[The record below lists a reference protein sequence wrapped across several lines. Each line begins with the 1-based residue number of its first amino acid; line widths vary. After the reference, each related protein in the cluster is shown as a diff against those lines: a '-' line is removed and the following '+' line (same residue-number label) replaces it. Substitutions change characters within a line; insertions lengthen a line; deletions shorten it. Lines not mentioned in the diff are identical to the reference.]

1 MDKNLNAVI
10 YVAKTTIHNLIKKA
24 CTVQSGLEDLELL
37 ASNEYPIKEHINLLN
52 ADISSDLLDDMDNMY
67 HLHLI
72 PNAHTLMIAEYEHTG
87 QEIPYVTVFKQGDGS
102 IWREPNYAAM
112 ESPSVPKFRTFFYIK
127 QLLEEKLEN
136 STAAVNVK
144 LRDFIH
150 SPNPEKYIEFIKS
163 ELSVKQGKQGKFF
176 AVVIIALTQ
185 IGVLKNSRGKFKG
198 LHNALRREF
207 PEKVGSYQAVNDYLT
222 PHYKKGTASLKN
234 VNQQELDD
242 MVNKLKNI

>member
-1 MDKNLNAVI
+1 MDKNRDAVI
-10 YVAKTTIHNLIKKA
+10 YEAKITIHNLIEKVCA
-24 CTVQSGLEDLELL
+24 VQSGLEDLELL
-37 ASNEYPIKEHINLLN
+37 TSNEYPIKEHINLLN
-52 ADISSDLLDDMDNMY
+52 ADMSSDLLDDMDNMY

-72 PNAHTLMIAEYEHTG
+72 PNAHALMIAEYKHTS
-87 QEIPYVTVFKQGDGS
+87 QEIPYVTVFKQGNGS

-163 ELSVKQGKQGKFF
+163 ELSVKQGKCF
-176 AVVIIALTQ
+176 AVVVIALTQ